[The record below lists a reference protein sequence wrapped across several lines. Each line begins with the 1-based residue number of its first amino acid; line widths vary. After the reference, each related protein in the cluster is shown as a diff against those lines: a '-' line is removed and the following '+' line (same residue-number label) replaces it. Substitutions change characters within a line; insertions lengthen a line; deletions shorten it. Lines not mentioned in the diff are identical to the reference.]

1 MQRFFDILFSGIA
14 IILLSPVFL
23 ILILILRFSGEG
35 EIIFS
40 QPRVGRF
47 GKKIF
52 ILKFVTMLKNSP
64 NMGSGTVTLKNDPR
78 VLPVGKFLRK
88 TKLNELPQLINI
100 FIGDMSLIGPRPQT
114 IRCFEAFPQ
123 IYQKEIM
130 KVRPGLSGIGSIVF
144 RNEEEILSNSKDAD
158 YIYDELIMPYK
169 GELESWYIKR
179 KNIFLYFYLIFL
191 TTLVVFFDSI
201 KIKTFLPKS
210 IPSMPDLL
218 KKCL

>member
-52 ILKFVTMLKNSP
+52 ILKFATMLKNSP